1 MWDLPTGSH
10 PNAPPH
16 AMHEPDTLIAHER
29 IRCHLGGYG
38 GRSAEHY
45 FSLFG
50 ETRLGTAPFGSKVW
64 NGIRELAAR
73 DAALAYYL
81 LQNIWL
87 GWFQA
92 PQPFSK
98 PNARLPLERDQ
109 WWQMAYPAVFVKLDG
124 ELWIVRCL
132 AILLNNGK
140 NWYTHC
146 SRVTLLTTEDDV
158 IPPPFRP
165 AIAGWPATNSGS
177 TSTASGT
184 STPRSLAA
192 SASSSGDGTEFTII
206 DETGGAN
213 SEQWVSE
220 D

>member
-1 MWDLPTGSH
+1 M
-10 PNAPPH
+10 
-16 AMHEPDTLIAHER
+16 
-29 IRCHLGGYG
+29 
-38 GRSAEHY
+38 
-45 FSLFG
+45 
-50 ETRLGTAPFGSKVW
+50 GTAPFGSKVW
-64 NGIRELAAR
+64 NGIRKLAAR
-73 DAALAYYL
+73 DAVLGDYPL
-81 LQNIWL
+81 EKIWL

-132 AILLNNGK
+132 AILLNHGK

-158 IPPPFRP
+158 IPPPFGP
-165 AIAGWPATNSGS
+165 AFAGWLFSNRGGAFQSAANSAS
-177 TSTASGT
+177 TSTSSGT

-192 SASSSGDGTEFTII
+192 ATSSSGDCTAFNVI
-206 DETGGAN
+206 DETDRAC
-213 SEQWVSE
+213 SEQCVSE